1 MTDPEPQATAAQ
13 AIDQAMDA
21 VLVVLAVGALRCVIQ
36 QIRRDRERR
45 RVLADERRYLAS
57 ED

>member
-13 AIDQAMDA
+13 AIAQAMDA
-21 VLVVLAVGALRCVIQ
+21 ALVVLAVGAPHCVIQ
-36 QIRRDRERR
+36 QIRRDHEQR
-45 RVLADERRYLAS
+45 RVRADEQRHLAS